1 MKKRKAISSFLL
13 FTLANVLV
21 PSLENA
27 NAEEYICA
35 DVRGVERPTYKRI
48 NNNKFISTI
57 TLDGENSMSEYSIA
71 KETDNFIVLIE
82 TFDYQDSWTTV
93 LDKKNKEYSETY
105 TIWDPGQEPEVVQS
119 FGPCLVVD

>member
-1 MKKRKAISSFLL
+1 MKKCNAISSFLL
-13 FTLANVLV
+13 FSFANALV
-21 PSLENA
+21 PFLEKA

-57 TLDGENSMSEYSIA
+57 TLEGENSTSEYSVA
-71 KETDNFIVLIE
+71 KETENFIVLIE

-105 TIWDPGQEPEVVQS
+105 TMWDPGKEPEVVQS

>member
-1 MKKRKAISSFLL
+1 MKKRTAIYSFLL
-13 FTLANVLV
+13 FTGANALV
-21 PSLENA
+21 PFIENA
-27 NAEEYICA
+27 SAEEYICA

-57 TLDGENSMSEYSIA
+57 TLEGENSTSEYSVA
-71 KETDNFIVLIE
+71 KETENFIVLIE

-105 TIWDPGQEPEVVQS
+105 TMWDPGKEPEVVQS

>member
-1 MKKRKAISSFLL
+1 MKKCNIISSFLL
-13 FTLANVLV
+13 FSVANALV
-21 PSLENA
+21 PFLENA

-57 TLDGENSMSEYSIA
+57 TLEGENSMSEYSVA
-71 KETDNFIVLIE
+71 KETENFIVLIE

-105 TIWDPGQEPEVVQS
+105 TMWDPGKEPEVVQS

>member
-1 MKKRKAISSFLL
+1 MKKCNVISSFLL
-13 FTLANVLV
+13 FSIANALV
-21 PSLENA
+21 PFLENA

-57 TLDGENSMSEYSIA
+57 TLEGENSMSEYSVA
-71 KETDNFIVLIE
+71 KETENFIVLIE

-105 TIWDPGQEPEVVQS
+105 TMWDPGKEPEVVQS

>member
-1 MKKRKAISSFLL
+1 MKKCNIISSFLL
-13 FTLANVLV
+13 FIVANALV
-21 PSLENA
+21 PFLENA

-57 TLDGENSMSEYSIA
+57 TLEGENSMSEYSVA
-71 KETDNFIVLIE
+71 KETENFIVLIE

-105 TIWDPGQEPEVVQS
+105 TMWDPGKEPEVVQS

>member
-1 MKKRKAISSFLL
+1 MKKFNVISSFLL
-13 FTLANVLV
+13 FSVSNALV
-21 PSLENA
+21 PFLEQA

-57 TLDGENSMSEYSIA
+57 TLDGENSMSEYSVA
-71 KETDNFIVLIE
+71 KETENFIVLIE
-82 TFDYQDSWTTV
+82 TFDFQDSWTTV

-105 TIWDPGQEPEVVQS
+105 TMWDPGKEPEVVQS

>member
-1 MKKRKAISSFLL
+1 MKKFNVISSFLL
-13 FTLANVLV
+13 FSVANALV
-21 PSLENA
+21 QFLEQA

-57 TLDGENSMSEYSIA
+57 TLDGENSMSEYSVA
-71 KETDNFIVLIE
+71 KETENFIVLIE
-82 TFDYQDSWTTV
+82 TFDFQDSWTTV

-105 TIWDPGQEPEVVQS
+105 TMWDPGKEPEVVQS

>member
-1 MKKRKAISSFLL
+1 MKKSNAISSFLI
-13 FTLANVLV
+13 FSFANALV
-21 PSLENA
+21 PFLENA

-57 TLDGENSMSEYSIA
+57 TLEGENSTSEYSVA
-71 KETDNFIVLIE
+71 KETENFIVLIE

-105 TIWDPGQEPEVVQS
+105 TMWDPGKEPEVVQS
-119 FGPCLVVD
+119 FGPCLIVD

>member
-1 MKKRKAISSFLL
+1 MKKRNAFFSLL
-13 FTLANVLV
+13 LLSGANALITFI
-21 PSLENA
+21 ENA

-35 DVRGVERPTYKRI
+35 DVRGVERPTYKRT

-57 TLDGENSMSEYSIA
+57 TLEGETSTSELSIA
-71 KETDNFIVLIE
+71 KETENFIVLIE

-105 TIWDPGQEPEVVQS
+105 TIWDPGKEPEVAQS
-119 FGPCLVVD
+119 FGSCLVVD

>member
-1 MKKRKAISSFLL
+1 MKKCNVISSFLL
-13 FTLANVLV
+13 FSVTNALVLF
-21 PSLENA
+21 LENA

-35 DVRGVERPTYKRI
+35 DLRGVERPTYKRI

-57 TLDGENSMSEYSIA
+57 TLEGENSMSEYSVA
-71 KETDNFIVLIE
+71 KETENFIVLIE

-105 TIWDPGQEPEVVQS
+105 TMWDPGKKPEVVQS

>member
-1 MKKRKAISSFLL
+1 MNKSTAISSFLI
-13 FTLANVLV
+13 FSVVNSLV
-21 PSLENA
+21 PILENA

-57 TLDGENSMSEYSIA
+57 TLDGENSTSEYSVA
-71 KETDNFIVLIE
+71 KETENFIVLIE
-82 TFDYQDSWTTV
+82 TFEFQDSWTTV
-93 LDKKNKEYSETY
+93 LDKQNKEYSETY
-105 TIWDPGQEPEVVQS
+105 TMWDPGKEPEVAQS

>member
-1 MKKRKAISSFLL
+1 MKKCNFISSFLL
-13 FTLANVLV
+13 FSVANALV
-21 PSLENA
+21 PFLENA

-57 TLDGENSMSEYSIA
+57 TLEGENSMSEYSVA
-71 KETDNFIVLIE
+71 KETENFIVLIE

-105 TIWDPGQEPEVVQS
+105 TMWDPGKEPEVVQS

>member
-1 MKKRKAISSFLL
+1 MKKCNAISSFLL
-13 FTLANVLV
+13 FSVANVLL
-21 PSLENA
+21 PFLGKA

-48 NNNKFISTI
+48 NNNQFISTI
-57 TLDGENSMSEYSIA
+57 TLDGENSTSEYSIA
-71 KETDNFIVLIE
+71 KETENFIVLIE

-105 TIWDPGQEPEVVQS
+105 TIWDPGKKPEAVQS

>member
-1 MKKRKAISSFLL
+1 MKKCNVISSFLL
-13 FTLANVLV
+13 FSIANALV
-21 PSLENA
+21 PFLENA

-57 TLDGENSMSEYSIA
+57 TLEGENSTSEYFVA
-71 KETDNFIVLIE
+71 KETQNFIVLIE
-82 TFDYQDSWTTV
+82 TFDFQDSWTTV

-105 TIWDPGQEPEVVQS
+105 TMWDPGKEPEVVQS